1 MDTPSSN
8 PTSGSANAISYGIRP
23 FRMPDAVWR
32 EIAGYLPL
40 DARDRAPLLR
50 DWIEGAGS
58 RGLTGDTELHLH
70 LFRAIIMAV
79 QESAARM
86 DKNLHL
92 FLETQAIILQH
103 VAEDSATIAKQLP
116 VIQDAIT
123 RLETTNAQAEADRES
138 LLRQI
143 RDEREQHAE
152 TMRNILG
159 TITTTHNDLHN
170 NRINPLFSAML
181 QVPGRIDSLE
191 AGYFR
196 LHRLTLGTAVGVVI
210 LAVVV
215 VIIAFSLAH

>member
-1 MDTPSSN
+1 MSDK
-8 PTSGSANAISYGIRP
+8 
-23 FRMPDAVWR
+23 VWH
-32 EIAGYLPL
+32 EIVGYLPE
-40 DARDRAPLLR
+40 DALNRAPLLR
-50 DWIEGAGS
+50 EWIEGAGS
-58 RGLTGDTELHLH
+58 PGLTGDTELHLH
-70 LFRAIIMAV
+70 LTRAIIMAV
-79 QESAARM
+79 QQSAARM

-92 FLETQAIILQH
+92 FLETQAIILRRI
-103 VAEDSATIAKQLP
+103 AEDSATVAKQLP

-123 RLETTNAQAEADRES
+123 RLETSNAQAEADRES

-143 RDEREQHAE
+143 REEREQHSE
-152 TMRNILG
+152 TMGKLLG

-210 LAVVV
+210 LAVVA